1 VSTDTVVIE
10 DGVVPKRLRRPGDL
24 VRFIVAVL
32 LVTATFILGWAATS
46 TTAGL
51 DEDISAGASLLPGF
65 LVLTLNI
72 VAGLG
77 TLGLPIAI
85 AVNLIIRRRVRQ
97 LFDALLALL
106 VAIVV
111 LNVMTFIVAEIGS
124 PRMLTALA
132 GSTNPNSATTA
143 PILGGLI
150 AFVTVSRVVGR
161 RPWTLLAAVVT
172 ASLVTVTLLSSG
184 IAPAG
189 IALSLLIGWA
199 VGLLTRYALGT
210 PATRPSGFEIAAT
223 LDSCGFPIVELR
235 AERSTNRGRRYA
247 ATTRTGDTLQVTV
260 LDRDME
266 GSGLVNA
273 AWTAIRLRDE
283 PGTGAFNMRR
293 TLDHSALLA
302 YAGQAA
308 GAPVPRLLA
317 SSEVGPDASLLAYEY
332 VEGTLFSELDEVTD
346 EDLERTWRA
355 LRTLHE
361 HRISHRALSADH
373 LLRDAEGNVWL
384 LGRSGGAVAASD
396 VSMRIDIADLLS
408 TLALLTSVDRAVA
421 TGRRVLGV
429 DGLARALAVLQPVAL
444 SPGTRRALRKRKGVI
459 VELRDALVELHPDAD
474 LETIN
479 IERIKPRTVAMLVIG
494 TIAAYVLLT
503 QLASVD
509 VPTLFANAD
518 WRYLSVAAALTVV
531 TFIGSAWSLSGFVPE
546 RLKLTRTVMA
556 QLAGAFSTLV
566 SPPTLG
572 TVAVN
577 MRFLTKSGLNPAL
590 AAASVGVSQLV
601 ALIVH
606 ILLIIGFGI
615 AAGTQTDLTFN
626 PPRALVVAVAAA
638 LVVSLALFAIPAI
651 RRPVTKRVTPMIRE
665 AIPRLITV
673 AQRPAKLL
681 EGIGGM
687 LLLNLAFIGVL
698 WACVRAFDGQMPI
711 AIIALVYLAGATLGQ
726 AAPTP
731 GGIGAVEAALA
742 AGLTAG
748 GLDGG
753 IAVSAVLLFRLIT
766 FWIPTIPGYWAFNTL
781 QKKGAL

>member
-1 VSTDTVVIE
+1 MSADTVVIE

-24 VRFIVAVL
+24 ARFIVAVI
-32 LVTATFILGWAATS
+32 LVTATFLLGWGASS

-72 VAGLG
+72 IAGLG

-111 LNVMTFIVAEIGS
+111 LNVITFVIAEIGS

-161 RPWTLLAAVVT
+161 RPWTLLATIVT
-172 ASLVTVTLLSSG
+172 ASLVTVSLLSSG

-189 IALSLLIGWA
+189 IAISLLTGWA
-199 VGLLTRYALGT
+199 IGLLTRYALGT
-210 PATRPSGFEIAAT
+210 PTTRPNGFEIAGT
-223 LDSCGFPIVELR
+223 LDGCGFPIVELR
-235 AERSTNRGRRYA
+235 AERSTSRGRRYA
-247 ATTRTGDTLQVTV
+247 ATTRSGDTLQVTV

-273 AWTAIRLRDE
+273 AWTAIRLRDD

-293 TLDHSALLA
+293 TLDHSALLS
-302 YAGQAA
+302 YAGQVA

-332 VEGTLFSELDEVTD
+332 VAGTLFAEADDITD
-346 EDLERTWRA
+346 DDLERTWRA

-373 LLRDAEGNVWL
+373 LLRDADGNVWL
-384 LGRSGGAVAASD
+384 LGRSGGSVAASE
-396 VSMRIDIADLLS
+396 VSMRIDVAELLS
-408 TLALLTSVDRAVA
+408 TLALLTSVERAVA
-421 TGRRVLGV
+421 TGRLVLGV
-429 DGLARALAVLQPVAL
+429 DGLARALPVLQPVAL
-444 SPGTRRALRKRKGVI
+444 SPGTRRALRKQKGVM
-459 VELRDALVELHPDAD
+459 VQLRDALVELHPDAD

-479 IERIKPRTVAMLVIG
+479 IERIKPRTVAMLLIG

-518 WRYLSVAAALTVV
+518 WRWLAVGAALTVV

-546 RLKLTRTVMA
+546 RLKLTRTFMA

-626 PPRALVVAVAAA
+626 PPRALVVAVAVA

-651 RRPVTKRVTPMIRE
+651 RKPVTRRVAPMIRE

-687 LLLNLAFIGVL
+687 LLLNVAYIGVL
-698 WACVRAFDGQMPI
+698 WSCVRAFDGEMPI
-711 AIIALVYLAGATLGQ
+711 SVIALVYLAGATLGQ